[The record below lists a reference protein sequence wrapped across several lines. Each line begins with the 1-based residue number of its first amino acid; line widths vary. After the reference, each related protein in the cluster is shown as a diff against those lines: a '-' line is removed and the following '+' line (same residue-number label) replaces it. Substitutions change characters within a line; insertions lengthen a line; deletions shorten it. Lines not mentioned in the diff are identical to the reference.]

1 MDVPRLRLQR
11 RQVMGSKPNLTR
23 LARTLSLAAL
33 AAPVWAAPH
42 PQIPIWDA
50 TAIETA
56 CGRTLSNARAQ
67 IAVLEKL
74 PLSQA
79 TVERVFRPWDRLQ
92 ILIEDTQGPVDVLTN
107 MSPDSATRAAGE
119 ACLLKISELS
129 TEMFQNEKIYAR
141 FQRAA
146 PADGVERK
154 LRQDVVEA
162 FEDTG
167 VALPPE

>member
-1 MDVPRLRLQR
+1 MA
-11 RQVMGSKPNLTR
+11 TR
-23 LARTLSLAAL
+23 PLIFVVLCGAFASTGWTAS
-33 AAPVWAAPH
+33 H
-42 PQIPIWDA
+42 PQVPIWDA

-119 ACLLKISELS
+119 ACLLRISEFSIELL
-129 TEMFQNEKIYAR
+129 QNEAIYAR

-146 PADGVERK
+146 PADRVDRK
-154 LRQDVVEA
+154 LKRDVAEA
-162 FEDTG
+162 FEDT
-167 VALPPE
+167 